1 MTEIKESDMIPLIEV
16 DDEEEDDEEDDD
28 DEHGCFG
35 LGSSFF
41 S

>member
-1 MTEIKESDMIPLIEV
+1 MTEIKESGMIPLIEV

-28 DEHGCFG
+28 DEHGGFG
-35 LGSSFF
+35 LGSFFF